1 MAFIYFILFHVVE
14 GYEFFHENISNEET
28 SFSHWS
34 IVNNERIK
42 LEKLQDEISARL
54 HSYRPVP
61 FFMVS
66 TVLCTLILMTGIILI
81 QASNVV
87 KSKYS
92 CRKSNER
99 FRKLWAEETA
109 KDEAASCVAD
119 IDFTYADARPG
130 LICRLHPAQLDAKQD
145 RQFGS
150 TMTAEA
156 LHKNSLT
163 THEEIRR
170 IPRWIV
176 CTEAISS
183 GILLLQLIF
192 FGMCTY
198 HMKNSFEMIEK
209 FCEEDLTFC
218 QQSRFKGH
226 LKGIPNDAAHQLH
239 AEVRNAFGVYASHI
253 VGTHSNYHYMLIMI
267 YVSCIITCGYIFS
280 SLCSSIAFYSESDG
294 SGNVVIVT
302 TMFEQIAS
310 LFGISMSAIFS
321 ISMLIILYFHLH
333 TTSQS
338 TVVLRKCSEKINLLC
353 HC

>member
-81 QASNVV
+81 Q
-87 KSKYS
+87 
-92 CRKSNER
+92 
-99 FRKLWAEETA
+99 
-109 KDEAASCVAD
+109 
-119 IDFTYADARPG
+119 
-130 LICRLHPAQLDAKQD
+130 AKQD